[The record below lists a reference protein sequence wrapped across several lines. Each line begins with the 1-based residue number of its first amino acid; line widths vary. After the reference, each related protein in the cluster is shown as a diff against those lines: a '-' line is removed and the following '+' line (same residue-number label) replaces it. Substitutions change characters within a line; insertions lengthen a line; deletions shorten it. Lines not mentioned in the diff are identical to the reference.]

1 MVRIIKQGNPIWV
14 YYQDIDSGENVQMP
28 KLLQGYEGQEFNVT
42 APKFP
47 NYKFVKSEGELT
59 GTFDMQQ
66 RSIHL
71 FYRKKSWGEIERIEL
86 YIHLSKPTPQYD
98 SVDGMPVDN
107 PLPGDFYVKSF
118 ERVATMNGEFWYN
131 VNADRWIKFDVNT
144 MKISENDPYAHQ
156 TQEVDNGPASRLTI
170 LPLNNV
176 PATVD
181 YTAGGHLFTYKRPYG
196 EANGTVENGH
206 KLTLVG
212 RLNDNN
218 GVIWYQDKDLGFING
233 AYVRLNQADD

>member
-1 MVRIIKQGNPIWV
+1 MVHIIKQGNPIWI
-14 YYQDIDSGENVQMP
+14 YYEDIDSGENVQMP
-28 KLLQGYEGQEFNVT
+28 KLLQGQEGEPFTVT
-42 APKFP
+42 PPKFP
-47 NYKFVKSEGELT
+47 KYKLVKTEGDLK

-71 FYRKKSWGEIERIEL
+71 FYRKKAWGEIERIEL
-86 YIHLSKPTPQYD
+86 YIHLAKPVQQYD
-98 SVDGMPVDN
+98 AVNGLPVDE

-118 ERVATMNGEFWYN
+118 ERVATMKGEFWYN

-144 MKISENDPYAHQ
+144 MKISHDDPYAKVEPAQ
-156 TQEVDNGPASRLTI
+156 NGPASQLTI

-206 KLTLVG
+206 QLTLVG

-218 GVIWYQDKDLGFING
+218 GVTWYQDKDLGFING
-233 AYVRLNQADD
+233 SYVRLNNAED